1 MMLLPVGLVGT
12 LELAEGNLLSIGAD
26 ADEAGLLVRMPEGI
40 PGVFE
45 VAR

>member
-1 MMLLPVGLVGT
+1 MMLLPVGLVGM
-12 LELAEGNLLSIGAD
+12 LELAEGNLLSTGAD
-26 ADEAGLLVRMPEGI
+26 AEEAGLPVRRPEGM

>member
-1 MMLLPVGLVGT
+1 MMLLPVGLGGR

-26 ADEAGLLVRMPEGI
+26 ADETGLLVRMPEGM